1 MRSKASDAI
10 RRVPKQTRQR
20 SQWKLSTSL
29 KSSLESHPHWPYL
42 KPRDWHPLARVEW
55 GLDVNIKRSDPRY
68 NLIRN
73 HCNNRISKNKKE
85 HVAAALVRP
94 ES

>member
-1 MRSKASDAI
+1 M
-10 RRVPKQTRQR
+10 
-20 SQWKLSTSL
+20 
-29 KSSLESHPHWPYL
+29 
-42 KPRDWHPLARVEW
+42 ARAEW

-85 HVAAALVRP
+85 RVAAALVRA